1 MTMIIAANLG
11 EYVLLATDKRKVMIG
26 SDGRILDVISDN
38 EEKIS
43 FNDKL
48 AITGMGYTEILD
60 EFKSLLL
67 KTKIENTDTF
77 LSLAKQIYDSSPISS
92 EYKFSTTKYVITY
105 KTQLNDDV
113 LLNIGIIEAS
123 KPNQLIK
130 IDNVIVLGRD
140 TEDVNSILIN
150 ILKEKLKIPDKDT
163 MNDPHLLSENIM
175 YNKYVFLAMFELI
188 SKPDNSVSPNADFI
202 VITKNTKPYFM
213 GN

>member
-1 MTMIIAANLG
+1 M
-11 EYVLLATDKRKVMIG
+11 
-26 SDGRILDVISDN
+26 
-38 EEKIS
+38 
-43 FNDKL
+43 
-48 AITGMGYTEILD
+48 
-60 EFKSLLL
+60 
-67 KTKIENTDTF
+67 
-77 LSLAKQIYDSSPISS
+77 
-92 EYKFSTTKYVITY
+92 
-105 KTQLNDDV
+105 NDDV

-163 MNDPHLLSENIM
+163 INAPHLLSENIM
-175 YNKYVFLAMFELI
+175 YNQYVFLAMFELI

-202 VITKNTKPYFM
+202 VITKKHKPYFM

>member
-1 MTMIIAANLG
+1 
-11 EYVLLATDKRKVMIG
+11 
-26 SDGRILDVISDN
+26 
-38 EEKIS
+38 
-43 FNDKL
+43 
-48 AITGMGYTEILD
+48 MGYTEILD

-77 LSLAKQIYDSSPISS
+77 LSLAKQIYDSHPISS
-92 EYKFSTTKYVITY
+92 EYKFVITY

-113 LLNIGIIEAS
+113 LLNVGIIEAS

-163 MNDPHLLSENIM
+163 INDPHLLNENIM
-175 YNKYVFLAMFELI
+175 YNQYVFLAMFELI

-202 VITKNTKPYFM
+202 VITKKHKPYFM

>member
-11 EYVLLATDKRKVMIG
+11 EYVLLAADKRKVMIG
-26 SDGRILDVISDN
+26 SDGLISDIISDN
-38 EEKIS
+38 EKKIS
-43 FNDKL
+43 FNDNL
-48 AITGMGYTEILD
+48 AITGMGYVEILD

-77 LSLAKQIYDSSPISS
+77 LSLAKQIYDSRPISS

-163 MNDPHLLSENIM
+163 INAPHLLSENIM
-175 YNKYVFLAMFELI
+175 YNQYVFLAMFELI
-188 SKPDNSVSPNADFI
+188 SKPDNSISPNADFI
-202 VITKNTKPYFM
+202 VITKKHKPYFM

>member
-11 EYVLLATDKRKVMIG
+11 EYILLATDKRKVMIG
-26 SDGRILDVISDN
+26 SDGLILDVISDN

-43 FNDKL
+43 FNDNL

-77 LSLAKQIYDSSPISS
+77 LSLAKQIYDSRPISS

-130 IDNVIVLGRD
+130 IDNVIVLGRN

-163 MNDPHLLSENIM
+163 INDPHLLNENIM
-175 YNKYVFLAMFELI
+175 YNQYVFLAMFELI

-202 VITKNTKPYFM
+202 VITKKHKPYFM